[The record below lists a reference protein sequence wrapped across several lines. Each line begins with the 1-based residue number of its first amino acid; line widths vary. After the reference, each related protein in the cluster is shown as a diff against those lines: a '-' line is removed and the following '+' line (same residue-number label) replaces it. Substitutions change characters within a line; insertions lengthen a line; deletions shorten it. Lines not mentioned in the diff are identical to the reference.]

1 MFANLLQ
8 LITRRTPPDY
18 EHRFVEQ
25 VRVRERPPRN
35 PRVERLIL
43 AGWLLILV
51 KSFLVIWV
59 VDKYHMSFNADW
71 IIVPTVIAAGLCTA
85 VYYFWRE

>member
-8 LITRRTPPDY
+8 LISHRTPPNY
-18 EHRFVEQ
+18 EHGFVEQ
-25 VRVRERPPRN
+25 VRVRERSPRN
-35 PRVERLIL
+35 LRVERLIL
-43 AGWLLILV
+43 ACWLLILA

-59 VDKYHMSFNADW
+59 VNKYHMNFNADW

-85 VYYFWRE
+85 VYFLRD

>member
-8 LITRRTPPDY
+8 LITRRAPPDY
-18 EHRFVEQ
+18 EHRFVQ
-25 VRVRERPPRN
+25 DVRVRARSPRN
-35 PRVERLIL
+35 RRVERLIL
-43 AGWLLILV
+43 ACWLLILA

-59 VDKYHMSFNADW
+59 VNKYHMNFNADW

-85 VYYFWRE
+85 VYFLRD